1 LTYPRLTTRFK
12 SLKKLYERHD
22 FVKLVGNVLIE
33 EIPGL
38 LMRDV
43 DAKIEWLASTF
54 DDLLAASNV
63 LEADDARALFQL
75 LDAPWS
81 PNNYL
86 NR

>member
-1 LTYPRLTTRFK
+1 MVLPMEIAGQ
-12 SLKKLYERHD
+12 LK
-22 FVKLVGNVLIE
+22 
-33 EIPGL
+33 
-38 LMRDV
+38 RDV

-86 NR
+86 DR